1 MKLVATWKFMIRSYW
16 WVKRLSNDLFPDKF
30 WGCTS
35 GGVYIFTQCQV
46 RVTVGE
52 SSLCCCICVTSFEH
66 WLTPLCQCLF
76 QTILDNIHTNHT
88 EDKRE
93 PNRTRTYVRLFR
105 TRTYVPSVCSSS
117 LPQCLSCVVV
127 FSLSVCCF
135 VVFATV
141 LVLLLFFSV
150 CLLFHRLCH
159 SACLVV
165 FSLSVCCFIVFATV
179 LVSFSSLC
187 RGKKTSTVVVRSDSN
202 LRSPFC

>member
-1 MKLVATWKFMIRSYW
+1 MKWVATWKFMIRSYW
-16 WVKRLSNDLFPDKF
+16 WVKRLSNDLFLDKF

-52 SSLCCCICVTSFEH
+52 SGLCCCICVTSFEH

-76 QTILDNIHTNHT
+76 HTILDNIHTNHT

-105 TRTYVPSVCSSS
+105 TRTYVPSVC
-117 LPQCLSCVVV
+117 
-127 FSLSVCCF
+127 CF
-135 VVFATV
+135 VVFATCAC
-141 LVLLLFFSV
+141 LVCLFSV
-150 CLLFHRLCH
+150 CLLFGRLCH

-165 FSLSVCCFIVFATV
+165 FFSVCVPFRRLCHCACLVF
-179 LVSFSSLC
+179 FSLQ
-187 RGKKTSTVVVRSDSN
+187 GKEDKHSGGLFGLELTFAFLLGES
-202 LRSPFC
+202 